1 MNSKP
6 PVLVKGR
13 ILGLIILIAAQLLIG
28 GIHVFFGLLL
38 LLSENLSFLSSS
50 VVYDVYTFFFGLL
63 SLVFAVFL
71 WRGEKVGWVGTVGI
85 SFFVIVAD
93 SLTLL
98 DMPSIPGI
106 PKLPSYVEIAYSVL
120 VVSYLSLR
128 HLRKSFFKEN

>member
-1 MNSKP
+1 M
-6 PVLVKGR
+6 LVKDR

-128 HLRKSFFKEN
+128 HVRKSFSKEN

>member
-13 ILGLIILIAAQLLIG
+13 LLGLIILIAAQLLIG

-71 WRGEKVGWVGTVGI
+71 WRGEKVGWVGTVGV

-93 SLTLL
+93 SLTIL

-106 PKLPSYVEIAYSVL
+106 PKLPSYAEIAYCLL

-128 HLRKSFFKEN
+128 HVRKSFFKEN

>member
-1 MNSKP
+1 
-6 PVLVKGR
+6 
-13 ILGLIILIAAQLLIG
+13 LLIG

-106 PKLPSYVEIAYSVL
+106 PKLPSYAEIAYSVL

>member
-50 VVYDVYTFFFGLL
+50 VIYDVYTFFFGCNGLL
-63 SLVFAVFL
+63 SS
-71 WRGEKVGWVGTVGI
+71 GDKVGWVGTVGF

-106 PKLPSYVEIAYSVL
+106 PKLPSYAEIAYCLL

-128 HLRKSFFKEN
+128 HVRKSFFKEN